1 MRRWRKPVRVVLD
14 TNVLISA
21 LISSSGP
28 PGQLLSAVKRGDMT
42 LVTSE
47 YQLEELRNVLGRD
60 KLRPYIRPE
69 EAQDLI
75 NNLETIG
82 SLISDL
88 PECGL
93 SPDPA
98 DNPILATAIAGK
110 ADLIVSGDKA
120 DMLAL
125 GYVDDIQSYLQ
136 HRLGKLGE
144 RLAGTGSARR
154 RFLSAWAFGNASST
168 QASAQSEMGSKSS
181 QEDGQRAWVRNRLS
195 CRSLRVA

>member
-1 MRRWRKPVRVVLD
+1 MRVVLD

-21 LISSSGP
+21 LISGSGP
-28 PGQLLSAVKRGDMT
+28 PGQLLSAVKRGDLA

-47 YQLEELRNVLGRD
+47 YQLDELRQVLARE

-75 NNLETIG
+75 DNLEAAGT
-82 SLISDL
+82 LISEL
-88 PECGL
+88 PECEL

-110 ADLIVSGDKA
+110 ANLIVSGDKT

-125 GYVDDIQSYLQ
+125 GQ
-136 HRLGKLGE
+136 
-144 RLAGTGSARR
+144 AGGIRIVSP
-154 RFLSAWAFGNASST
+154 
-168 QASAQSEMGSKSS
+168 ASALSELV
-181 QEDGQRAWVRNRLS
+181 RAGRRD
-195 CRSLRVA
+195 

>member
-1 MRRWRKPVRVVLD
+1 MRIVLD

-47 YQLEELRNVLGRD
+47 YQLEELRKVLARER
-60 KLRPYIRPE
+60 LRPYIKPE

-82 SLISDL
+82 TLIFEL
-88 PECGL
+88 PECRL

-98 DNPILATAIAGK
+98 DNPILASAIAGN
-110 ADLIVSGDKA
+110 ANLIVSGDKS

-125 GYVDDIQSYLQ
+125 GHVDDIRIVSP
-136 HRLGKLGE
+136 
-144 RLAGTGSARR
+144 
-154 RFLSAWAFGNASST
+154 
-168 QASAQSEMGSKSS
+168 ASALAEL
-181 QEDGQRAWVRNRLS
+181 D
-195 CRSLRVA
+195 RVSG